1 MIKNHLSLKKK
12 PALIRLIWKRLFGIN
27 NLATWIN
34 ALNQNPNQIEQI
46 FGSQLQKCCLTYS
59 RSTFQWAAHA
69 FYFLLHEKMEYI
81 FLCIHQREKKIA
93 EIEFS
98 ITSCFHNEIICCI
111 NNFITNSL
119 VIAIQWWFF
128 CCSVGAHILYFTT
141 AYAFFIYLNRIACHS
156 NWPCFFFNSLACLLS
171 SLLSKVF

>member
-1 MIKNHLSLKKK
+1 M
-12 PALIRLIWKRLFGIN
+12 IRLIWKRLFGIN

-69 FYFLLHEKMEYI
+69 FYFLLHKKMEYI
-81 FLCIHQREKKIA
+81 FLCKYTREKKKLPKLSSPLQA
-93 EIEFS
+93 V
-98 ITSCFHNEIICCI
+98 
-111 NNFITNSL
+111 FITKSFAALIISSQILSWLQYNGDFFVVPL
-119 VIAIQWWFF
+119 VRIF
-128 CCSVGAHILYFTT
+128 CTLQQPMHFSFTST
-141 AYAFFIYLNRIACHS
+141 ASHVTQTDRI
-156 NWPCFFFNSLACLLS
+156 FFNSLACLLS

>member
-1 MIKNHLSLKKK
+1 MNQCIKSKPKSNWTNIRITVAKMLLDIFAVNISMSCPCILFSFTLKK
-12 PALIRLIWKRLFGIN
+12 WN
-27 NLATWIN
+27 
-34 ALNQNPNQIEQI
+34 
-46 FGSQLQKCCLTYS
+46 
-59 RSTFQWAAHA
+59 TF
-69 FYFLLHEKMEYI
+69 FCVYTE
-81 FLCIHQREKKIA
+81 EKKIA
-93 EIEFS
+93 QIEFS